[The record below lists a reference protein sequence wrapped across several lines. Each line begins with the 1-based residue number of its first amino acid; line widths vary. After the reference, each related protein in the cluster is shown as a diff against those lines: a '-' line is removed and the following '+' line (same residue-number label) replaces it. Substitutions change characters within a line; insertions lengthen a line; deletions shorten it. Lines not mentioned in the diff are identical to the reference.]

1 MAKEP
6 PDLVLVLLRE
16 IRAKQEEHST
26 RFDQLENRIR
36 NIEKQSDDVSKVVTY
51 ALGQATEVKF
61 RQTRQESRL
70 DDLFQQVEKLLHPEE
85 PL

>member
-6 PDLVLVLLRE
+6 SDLVLVLLRE